1 MDKKNK
7 KDFNLIIVGVGGQGL
22 ITLLQILAEAALLEG
37 YDVRSSELH
46 GLAQRGGSVEVYL
59 RFGKEIYSPLV
70 AQGRADFILGLEMQE
85 ALRMYYYANAGTAF
99 LINKN
104 LIPIPQASAVSE
116 SQIIK
121 DLNKI
126 SKKIEVVPAT
136 EICQKELG
144 TNVVAGI
151 YLISLAVFKKMISLK
166 PESLLLAIKKMIPE
180 SYLEINI
187 KAFELAKSNS

>member
-1 MDKKNK
+1 MTKSKKE
-7 KDFNLIIVGVGGQGL
+7 FNLIIAGTGGQGL
-22 ITLLQILAEAALLEG
+22 ITLLQILAEAALSEG
-37 YDVRSSELH
+37 NDVRSSELH

-59 RFGKEIYSPLV
+59 RFGKEIFSPLV

-85 ALRMYYYANAGTAF
+85 ALRMYYYANPDTAF
-99 LINKN
+99 LVNKN
-104 LIPIPQASAVSE
+104 LIPIPLAPVVSE
-116 SQIIK
+116 GQIIK

-126 SKKIEVVPAT
+126 SKKIEVVPAAD
-136 EICQKELG
+136 ICQKELG

-151 YLISLAVFKKMISLK
+151 YLISLAVFQKMIPLK
-166 PESLLLAIKKMIPE
+166 PESLLLAIKKMIPA